1 MPELKARH
9 DPQDCPHCRES
20 ISPILVG
27 KIPQT
32 HGPYTV
38 YVSNATCPEC
48 GGKWLTQLDTTGE

>member
-1 MPELKARH
+1 MKARH

-38 YVSNATCPEC
+38 YVSNATCPKC
-48 GGKWLTQLDTTGE
+48 GGKWLTQLDTKGE